1 MKWIKA
7 SEKTPEKD
15 GYYIT
20 VCRCEDNDMVL
31 PLTTSD
37 TYFTNNEWKDT
48 YGWEVIKW
56 LDETDTDNWISVEN
70 ELPEKSIMCL
80 VYKYEFVDC
89 MGEAFFNYNTKQ
101 FEFSTSLLN
110 CENPFYSTNWE
121 DGYNVLEGITHWQPL
136 PTPPNK

>member
-20 VCRCEDNDMVL
+20 VCRYEDNDMVL

-56 LDETDTDNWISVEN
+56 LDETDTDNADNYLEQINNIMWQGWGIKDYPFGRKDGEKIMKVLN
-70 ELPEKSIMCL
+70 EW
-80 VYKYEFVDC
+80 
-89 MGEAFFNYNTKQ
+89 AKQ
-101 FEFSTSLLN
+101 
-110 CENPFYSTNWE
+110 
-121 DGYNVLEGITHWQPL
+121 
-136 PTPPNK
+136 

>member
-56 LDETDTDNWISVEN
+56 LDETDTDNWISVEDG
-70 ELPEKSIMCL
+70 LPEIGENILVSIENGWNTL
-80 VYKYEFVDC
+80 
-89 MGEAFFNYNTKQ
+89 MGNLYN
-101 FEFSTSLLN
+101 
-110 CENPFYSTNWE
+110 
-121 DGYNVLEGITHWQPL
+121 DGWMIYYQDGFKKEGDDKVTHWQPL